1 MAEPFVS
8 GYLTELTIDSV
19 VHSIWTNTAGL
30 DMSQT
35 VLAKAV
41 FGSRF
46 PTKIVAQQ
54 DATLDSTGHISPAAA
69 AALDAA
75 RLASTPIAYVM
86 QIGEVGGNDAG
97 SYSGNGLVGQFVVSA
112 DAEGQIQFTLTIE
125 CSDDPVYAPA
135 P

>member
-19 VHSIWTNTAGL
+19 VHSVWTNTAGL

-35 VLAKAV
+35 VLPKPV
-41 FGSRF
+41 FGDRF
-46 PTKIVAQQ
+46 PSKIVAQQ

-75 RLASTPIAYVM
+75 RLSQTAVAYIM

-97 SYSGNGLVGQFVVSA
+97 SYAGNGLVASLAINA
-112 DAEGQIQFTLTIE
+112 DAEGQVQFSMTIE
-125 CSDDPVYAPA
+125 CTDDPAYTAAP
-135 P
+135 